1 MPRPKRNIPEANKVP
16 VKRNEKIPP
25 RLLGMKDFVG
35 TEQRAY
41 DFVAGKALELAKLYS
56 FTPVRTPIME
66 TFDLFKKS
74 SRKGADREFYFVEG
88 DKSERV
94 VLRPEITQGV
104 VRAYLE
110 NNLGESGRAV
120 RLFSLGSIFR
130 REKMQTGRYREATQF
145 NLEIIGEAK
154 PMAEATLIALAANFF
169 SELQV
174 KCQVQIN
181 SLGTAE
187 NRREYCSK
195 LLAFYKERG
204 RRSKL
209 CNHCKKN
216 LGRSCLSLL
225 DCKEEECVKIREGA
239 PQLADY
245 LSDESRDHF
254 SKTLEFL
261 DELKI
266 DYNFNPYLVRS
277 LNYYN
282 DTVFEFWPVND
293 DGSTPVG
300 KLALAGGG
308 RYDSLVENL
317 GGAPTPAAGIAIGLE
332 RTMSRIKDKHL
343 LTNPAEEDIVFIA
356 QLGDQAKLKALQ
368 LFEELRRAG
377 FNVRQAFTS
386 DSLKQQLEEA
396 LNMKAKT
403 SLILGKKEIMDGTIL
418 MRDMDSGAQETVVYK
433 KIKERLER
441 REKVVERKLRSNNT
455 NLINKDNHRKEGVYG
470 GF

>member
-1 MPRPKRNIPEANKVP
+1 M
-16 VKRNEKIPP
+16 
-25 RLLGMKDFVG
+25 
-35 TEQRAY
+35 
-41 DFVAGKALELAKLYS
+41 
-56 FTPVRTPIME
+56 
-66 TFDLFKKS
+66 
-74 SRKGADREFYFVEG
+74 
-88 DKSERV
+88 
-94 VLRPEITQGV
+94 
-104 VRAYLE
+104 
-110 NNLGESGRAV
+110 
-120 RLFSLGSIFR
+120 
-130 REKMQTGRYREATQF
+130 
-145 NLEIIGEAK
+145 
-154 PMAEATLIALAANFF
+154 
-169 SELQV
+169 
-174 KCQVQIN
+174 
-181 SLGTAE
+181 
-187 NRREYCSK
+187 
-195 LLAFYKERG
+195 
-204 RRSKL
+204 
-209 CNHCKKN
+209 
-216 LGRSCLSLL
+216 
-225 DCKEEECVKIREGA
+225 
-239 PQLADY
+239 
-245 LSDESRDHF
+245 
-254 SKTLEFL
+254 
-261 DELKI
+261 
-266 DYNFNPYLVRS
+266 VRS